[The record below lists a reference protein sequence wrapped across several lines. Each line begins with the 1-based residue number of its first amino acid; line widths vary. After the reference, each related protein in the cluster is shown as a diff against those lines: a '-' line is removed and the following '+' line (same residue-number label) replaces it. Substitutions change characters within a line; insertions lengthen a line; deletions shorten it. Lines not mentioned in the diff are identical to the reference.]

1 MKKLWILLVFGMLF
15 SCNTNSLDG
24 NENLN
29 MASYEYDDAGIELSN
44 LQEEIVEKRSNSV
57 VQDQKIIK
65 TANLRFETKD
75 VTATHQNIISLVKKY
90 NGLVQNDNSGK
101 SYNKEYIRMTVRV
114 PSEKFE
120 DVLLGVSEGV
130 GYFDQKEITQK
141 DVTEEFVDIHARLS
155 AKRKLEN
162 RYLELLQKAKNVK
175 EMLEIERELSKI
187 REEIEA
193 KEGRLNYLQDKVSL
207 STFYIEFYKTS
218 EIKGLPVTY
227 GQKILNALKSG
238 WNGVSAF
245 FIGLITMWPFIIFI
259 GIIIY
264 FIRRYIKRKRN
275 KK

>member
-1 MKKLWILLVFGMLF
+1 MKKLWILLVFSMLF
-15 SCNTNSLDG
+15 SCGTDSVNGDQ
-24 NENLN
+24 NLKR
-29 MASYEYDDAGIELSN
+29 ASYSYDEAGIDVSSL
-44 LQEEIVEKRSNSV
+44 EETIVTKSTGTV

-75 VTATHQNIISLVKKY
+75 VTVTHQNIISLVKTH
-90 NGLVQNDNSGK
+90 NGFVQNDNSGK
-101 SYNKEYIRMTVRV
+101 NYNKEYIRMTIRV

-120 DVLLGVSEGV
+120 DILFGISEGV
-130 GYFDQKEITQK
+130 GYFDQKDISQK
-141 DVTEEFVDIHARLS
+141 DVTEEFVDVKARLN

-162 RYLELLQKAKNVK
+162 RYLELLQQAKNVK

-218 EIKGLPVTY
+218 EIKGVPISY

-238 WNGVSAF
+238 WNAVSAF
-245 FIGLITMWPFIIFI
+245 FIGLVSIWPFIFI
-259 GIIIY
+259 IGGVIY
-264 FIRRYIKRKRN
+264 FIRRYIKRKR
-275 KK
+275 KKN

>member
-1 MKKLWILLVFGMLF
+1 MKKLWILLVFSILF
-15 SCNTNSLDG
+15 SCGTDSVNRDQKLK
-24 NENLN
+24 
-29 MASYEYDDAGIELSN
+29 MASYGYDEAEVDVSSL
-44 LQEEIVEKRSNSV
+44 EETIVTKSTGTV

-75 VTATHQNIISLVKKY
+75 VTVTHQNIISLVKIH
-90 NGLVQNDNSGK
+90 NGFVQNDNSGK
-101 SYNKEYIRMTVRV
+101 NYNKEYIRMTIRV

-120 DVLLGVSEGV
+120 DILFGISEGV
-130 GYFDQKEITQK
+130 GYFDQKDISQK
-141 DVTEEFVDIHARLS
+141 DVTEEFVDVKARLN

-162 RYLELLQKAKNVK
+162 RYLELLQQAKNVK

-218 EIKGLPVTY
+218 EIKGVPISY

-238 WNGVSAF
+238 WNAVSAF
-245 FIGLITMWPFIIFI
+245 FIGLVSIWPFIFI
-259 GIIIY
+259 IGGVIY
-264 FIRRYIKRKRN
+264 FIRRYIKRKR
-275 KK
+275 KKN

>member
-1 MKKLWILLVFGMLF
+1 MKKLWILLVFSILF
-15 SCNTNSLDG
+15 SCGTDSVNRDQKLK
-24 NENLN
+24 
-29 MASYEYDDAGIELSN
+29 MASYGYDEAEVDVSSL
-44 LQEEIVEKRSNSV
+44 EETIVTKSTGTV

-75 VTATHQNIISLVKKY
+75 VTVTHQNIITLVKIH
-90 NGLVQNDNSGK
+90 NGFVQNDNSGK
-101 SYNKEYIRMTVRV
+101 NYNKEYIRMTIRV

-120 DVLLGVSEGV
+120 DILFGISEGV
-130 GYFDQKEITQK
+130 GYFDQKDISQK
-141 DVTEEFVDIHARLS
+141 DVTEEFVDVKARLN

-162 RYLELLQKAKNVK
+162 RYLELLQQAKNVK

-218 EIKGLPVTY
+218 EIKGLPVSY
-227 GQKILNALKSG
+227 GQKIVNALKSG

-245 FIGLITMWPFIIFI
+245 FIGFISIWPFIIFI
-259 GIIIY
+259 GFIVY
-264 FIRRYIKRKRN
+264 LIRRYIKRKRKN
-275 KK
+275 K

>member
-1 MKKLWILLVFGMLF
+1 MKKLWILLVFSMLF
-15 SCNTNSLDG
+15 SCGTDSVNGDQ
-24 NENLN
+24 NLK
-29 MASYEYDDAGIELSN
+29 MASYSYDEAGIDVSSL
-44 LQEEIVEKRSNSV
+44 EETIVTKSTGTV

-75 VTATHQNIISLVKKY
+75 VTVTHQNIITLVKIH
-90 NGLVQNDNSGK
+90 NGFVQNDNSGK
-101 SYNKEYIRMTVRV
+101 NYNKEYIRMTIRV

-120 DVLLGVSEGV
+120 DILFGISEGV
-130 GYFDQKEITQK
+130 GYFDQKDISQK
-141 DVTEEFVDIHARLS
+141 DVTEEFVDVKARLN

-162 RYLELLQKAKNVK
+162 RYLELLQQAKNVK

-218 EIKGLPVTY
+218 EIKGVPISY

-238 WNGVSAF
+238 WNAVSAF
-245 FIGLITMWPFIIFI
+245 FIGLVSIWPFIFI
-259 GIIIY
+259 IGGVIY
-264 FIRRYIKRKRN
+264 FIRRYIKRKR
-275 KK
+275 KKN